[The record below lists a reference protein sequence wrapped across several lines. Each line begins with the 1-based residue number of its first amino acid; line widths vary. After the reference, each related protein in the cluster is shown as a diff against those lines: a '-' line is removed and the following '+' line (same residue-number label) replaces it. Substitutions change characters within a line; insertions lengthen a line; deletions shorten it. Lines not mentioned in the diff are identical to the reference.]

1 METWAPN
8 WIDGLEMM
16 WKWNN
21 VKKEGATGPG
31 IGMVYLNKDRVFRP
45 PTEQIHLTKIQYVLQ
60 NDLKILAALSLSLSS
75 VVGQN
80 ASLPMRLES
89 RFTGAPSLSA
99 QPQTLSKPFLLVVLV
114 VSQDGSLDVTFCIL
128 VARRVG
134 KTERKLSR

>member
-1 METWAPN
+1 
-8 WIDGLEMM
+8 MM
-16 WKWNN
+16 WKWDK
-21 VKKEGATGPG
+21 VKNEEATKPG
-31 IGMVYLNKDRVFRP
+31 IDMMDVKMDHVFRLP
-45 PTEQIHLTKIQYVLQ
+45 PEQIHLTRNQYVLQ

-134 KTERKLSR
+134 KTKRKLSS